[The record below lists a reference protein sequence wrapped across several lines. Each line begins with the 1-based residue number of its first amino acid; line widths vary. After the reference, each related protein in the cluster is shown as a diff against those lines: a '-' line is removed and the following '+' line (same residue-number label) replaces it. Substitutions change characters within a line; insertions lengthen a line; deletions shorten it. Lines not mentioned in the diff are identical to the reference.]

1 MLFGYDLNHLFFF
14 PFENSEA
21 RKNFLIGALL
31 ILASFIIPIIP
42 YLFVIGYAMRIMRQI
57 IDGEKPHML
66 PWEDWEGLLKDG
78 LKLFGVRLIYTL
90 PLLLVMCP
98 VYILMM
104 AGPILAETVPDGEIF
119 FLLYFVG
126 LFSLFIC
133 IMPFSF
139 LAGFILPAPEAH
151 VAATRQFSAGFRIGE
166 WWPIFRK
173 NLGGFLVA
181 FLIFYG
187 LSMVMSFAFQ
197 IIFITII
204 LLCLLPIF
212 IPALSMYFALLHYAI
227 FAQAYRAG
235 REKLTAA
242 PAVTTNA

>member
-31 ILASFIIPIIP
+31 ILAGIFIPFVP
-42 YLFVIGYAMRIMRQI
+42 YLFVIGYTMRIMRQV

-66 PWEDWEGLLKDG
+66 PWEDWGGLFKDG
-78 LKLFGVRLIYTL
+78 LKLFGVRLIYVL
-90 PLLLVMCP
+90 PLLLVMGP
-98 VYILMM
+98 LMVSAM
-104 AGPILAETVPDGEIF
+104 AGPILAEIVPDGEYF
-119 FLLYFVG
+119 FALYFVG
-126 LFSLFIC
+126 MIGLFACFTPL
-133 IMPFSF
+133 SF
-139 LAGFILPAPEAH
+139 LAGFILPVPEAH
-151 VAATRQFSAGFRIGE
+151 VAATGQFSAGFQIGE

-173 NLGGFLVA
+173 NLGGFVVA

-187 LSMVMSFAFQ
+187 LSMVMTFAFQ

-204 LLCLLPIF
+204 LICLLPII
-212 IPALSMYFALLHYAI
+212 IPAFSMYFTLLHYVL
-227 FAQAYRAG
+227 FAQAYHDG

-242 PAVTTNA
+242 PAATPNA